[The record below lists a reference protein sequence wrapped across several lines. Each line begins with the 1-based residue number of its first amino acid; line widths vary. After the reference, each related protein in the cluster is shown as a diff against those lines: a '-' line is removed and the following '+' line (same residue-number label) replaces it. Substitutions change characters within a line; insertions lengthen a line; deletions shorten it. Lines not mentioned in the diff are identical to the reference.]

1 MSEGSTVGAFVGETE
16 GCFVGDCDGSVEGAD
31 DTDGVVVGIKVPF
44 IKDNAGLSVGPASCA
59 IPNRAAPIIKTNCTA

>member
-44 IKDNAGLSVGPASCA
+44 IKDNAGLSVGPVS
-59 IPNRAAPIIKTNCTA
+59 